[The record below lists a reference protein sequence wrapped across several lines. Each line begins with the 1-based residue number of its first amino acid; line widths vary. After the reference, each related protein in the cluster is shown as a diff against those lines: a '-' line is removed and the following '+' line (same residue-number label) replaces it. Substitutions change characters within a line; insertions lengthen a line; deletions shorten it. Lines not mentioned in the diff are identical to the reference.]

1 MAFSNQQLRD
11 SRGYDDQIPVYTL
24 AFPLKKTKVSNYTTT
39 TTPEKTTKNN
49 SLANLNV
56 LERAKT
62 DENCR
67 ETLRFRVSI
76 ENWRENASNL
86 SPSSTMNVRALG
98 LWEEETLKK
107 VASIFWRG
115 ERRALSPQ
123 ATHLN
128 WEVCDASA
136 AERISWTTR
145 L

>member
-1 MAFSNQQLRD
+1 M
-11 SRGYDDQIPVYTL
+11 
-24 AFPLKKTKVSNYTTT
+24 SNYTTTT

-98 LWEEETLKK
+98 GGNPEKGSLY
-107 VASIFWRG
+107 FFG
-115 ERRALSPQ
+115 EGKRRALSPQ

-136 AERISWTTR
+136 AERISRTTR